1 MCERVRSR
9 IEAELAAR
17 FCSRSQLDF
26 ASMEGSTGA
35 SVPSLSSPCPVQPTE
50 PVCARTVCLDWWAN
64 SGLPCRYSKAALYTL
79 SKTGNIPLLTWWL
92 RSRFPLSFDKEVLT
106 IATRFGQT
114 RVLQWWLES
123 GVEIE
128 YRFFDIEEAIEDC
141 VGDRDAVTRWW
152 EERGYNARMGANQW
166 MRMRKLE

>member
-1 MCERVRSR
+1 MGREADSLLLWFDMHSSTLRRWRARPVRSHV
-9 IEAELAAR
+9 LAAAR
-17 FCSRSQLDF
+17 ANLTPARS
-26 ASMEGSTGA
+26 A
-35 SVPSLSSPCPVQPTE
+35 
-50 PVCARTVCLDWWAN
+50 VCLDWWAN

-141 VGDRDAVTRWW
+141 VGDREAVTRWW